1 MTQDTDMPL
10 ADERSAGPLQ
20 TTDDL
25 LGHQTAMRACR
36 PAIADTDVAI
46 FTERYWY
53 MGMDAPEGRI
63 VFGAGLGCYTNRG
76 VMDGYAGVTVDGV
89 QHVFQGSRHLGD
101 RPLQTEVGPLAIT
114 VEEGMRTHRI
124 QLKPNGS
131 GLALDLVYRAA
142 FEPNDEGLDTL
153 VKHERL
159 VSQTS
164 RFVQFGHYVGW
175 IDVRGRRLDFT
186 PERPLWGA
194 RDRSWG
200 LRSEARTDET
210 HPPVTQ
216 FRPLLFAWVCAQ
228 FPDSGVHF
236 FLKESAPG
244 ETRFFVG
251 DETYALGGG
260 APAKRI
266 VAAEHELEWSDD
278 AYSQHIRAGHF
289 VLHYADGSRQLLEL
303 RALPGRFYLKGGLY
317 GGYRGW
323 FQGDDKGPLHLSHAV
338 WNHAD
343 PATRRELR
351 TLAEQ
356 VFEFRLGD
364 RVGYGTIQAGL
375 SAGYPKYQ
383 AVQHLPIM

>member
-1 MTQDTDMPL
+1 MNHDTDDL
-10 ADERSAGPLQ
+10 GAGLLQ
-20 TTDDL
+20 PTDDL
-25 LGHQTAMRACR
+25 LGHQTALRMCR
-36 PAIADTDVAI
+36 PGIADTNEAI

-53 MGMDAPEGRI
+53 MGANAPEGDV

-89 QHVFQGSRHLGD
+89 QHVFHGSRQLAD

-114 VEEGMRTHRI
+114 VLDGMRTHRV
-124 QLKPNGS
+124 QLKPNDS
-131 GLALDLVYRAA
+131 GLTLDLTYRAA
-142 FEPNDEGLDTL
+142 FAPNEEGLDTL
-153 VKHERL
+153 VKADRV

-175 IDVRGRRLDFT
+175 IDVRGRRLHFSQ
-186 PERPLWGA
+186 ERPLWGA

-200 LRSEARTDET
+200 LRREARTDES

-228 FPDSGVHF
+228 FPDSGIHV

-244 ETRFFVG
+244 DTRFFVG
-251 DETYALGGG
+251 DETRAIEG
-260 APAKRI
+260 AVPAKRI
-266 VAAEHELEWSDD
+266 VGAEHELEWFDD

-289 VLHYADGSRQLLEL
+289 VLHYADGSRKLLEL
-303 RALPGRFYLKGGLY
+303 KALPGRFYLKGGLY

-323 FQGDDKGPLHLSHAV
+323 FQGDDKGPLHLGHAV

-356 VFEFRLGD
+356 VFEFRDGD

-375 SAGYPKYQ
+375 SAGYPKYR